1 MENPSTRIQGVAML
15 FNLKGLYDYTTL
27 KYLWLAESDPNVR
40 LEILKGFKKIGDHIY
55 IADPDFPKYWI
66 IGLKQY
72 DQQERNKRL
81 MELRRYFP
89 KEVTRYLDGKS

>member
-1 MENPSTRIQGVAML
+1 ML

-27 KYLWLAESDPNVR
+27 KYLWLAESDPNLR

-55 IADPDFPKYWI
+55 IADPEFPKYWI